1 MEYEEK
7 NNDGESKNSSDKD
20 GSSNNKQLLRKY
32 IHEIKNSKAL
42 SKEMLHDINNFSY
55 EDRMEILVAYNRM
68 IDYYSNLF
76 ENS

>member
-7 NNDGESKNSSDKD
+7 NNDSESKNSSDKD

-42 SKEMLHDINNFSY
+42 SREMLHDINNFSY

>member
-7 NNDGESKNSSDKD
+7 NNDSESKNSSDKD

-42 SKEMLHDINNFSY
+42 NKEMLRDINTFSY